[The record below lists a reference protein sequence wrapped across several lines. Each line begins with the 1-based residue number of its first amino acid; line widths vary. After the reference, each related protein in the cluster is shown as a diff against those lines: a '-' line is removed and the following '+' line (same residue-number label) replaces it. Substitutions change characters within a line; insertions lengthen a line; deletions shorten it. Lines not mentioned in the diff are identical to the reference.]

1 MVRAVP
7 SSPRI
12 ETDTWV
18 QATWQQYASLADH
31 PAYEPGRCYYD
42 NGWMRI
48 EMAALGPL
56 HARENSILS
65 NVISLFATLKD
76 IRIVELTN
84 PTLRKSGMRDG
95 QPDIAFYI
103 GSTFQL
109 PPRESEPLDVDR
121 YGVPQLVVEI
131 ASTTLSDD
139 LGRKRLLYE
148 RFGVCEYWVVDVT
161 SGSAIAFEVADG
173 RSGEIQSSQVLP
185 GLELITVEE
194 ALKRGQTED
203 DGAINRWLI
212 GLFSQ

>member
-1 MVRAVP
+1 
-7 SSPRI
+7 
-12 ETDTWV
+12 
-18 QATWQQYASLADH
+18 
-31 PAYEPGRCYYD
+31 
-42 NGWMRI
+42 
-48 EMAALGPL
+48 
-56 HARENSILS
+56 
-65 NVISLFATLKD
+65 
-76 IRIVELTN
+76 
-84 PTLRKSGMRDG
+84 MRDG

-131 ASTTLSDD
+131 ASTMLSDD

-148 RFGVCEYWVVDVT
+148 RFGVSEYWVVDVT
-161 SGSAIAFEVADG
+161 SGSAISFEVADG

-212 GLFSQ
+212 GLFSHK